1 MFKLNKVVTLAALN
15 SIVIHVTI
23 KHIMVVTMV
32 FKLNKVVTMVF
43 PGICEDRV
51 CRGAWAMHALVVAI
65 CGLLNN

>member
-1 MFKLNKVVTLAALN
+1 MLFKLNK
-15 SIVIHVTI
+15 
-23 KHIMVVTMV
+23 VVTMV

>member
-1 MFKLNKVVTLAALN
+1 MLGLLGYVLLFKLNK
-15 SIVIHVTI
+15 
-23 KHIMVVTMV
+23 VVTMV